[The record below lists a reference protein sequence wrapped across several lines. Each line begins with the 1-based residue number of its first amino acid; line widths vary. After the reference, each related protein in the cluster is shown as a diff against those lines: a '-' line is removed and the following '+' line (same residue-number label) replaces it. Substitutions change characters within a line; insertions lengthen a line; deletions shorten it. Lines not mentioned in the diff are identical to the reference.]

1 MGMKSTATATTAFAA
16 VNGVAFSASPETAP
30 FILGITG
37 VLYLIFLCLITVFG
51 VMGYF
56 FGDFQDEED
65 REDLLRQIND
75 PQAKKRRKKKSGLF

>member
-37 VLYLIFLCLITVFG
+37 VLYLIFICIITIFG
-51 VMGYF
+51 AMGYF
-56 FGDFQDEED
+56 FGNFEDEED
-65 REDLLRQIND
+65 REDFVRQLND
-75 PQAKKRRKKKSGLF
+75 PEAKKRREKRGGLF